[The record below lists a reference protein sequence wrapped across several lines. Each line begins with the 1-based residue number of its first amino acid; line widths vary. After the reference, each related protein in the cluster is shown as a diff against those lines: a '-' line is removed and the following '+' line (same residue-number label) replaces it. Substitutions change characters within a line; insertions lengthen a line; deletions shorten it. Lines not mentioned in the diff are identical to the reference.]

1 VKFGVLQ
8 FFSWS
13 RRVTLDTVYRRAFE
27 RIAIMDQG
35 GYDAVW
41 FAEHHFNAYSV
52 CPSVTLMGTHVA
64 ARTRNLRIGTAVTLA
79 PLYHPLRLA
88 EELAL
93 LDILSEG
100 RLNWGAGR
108 GFDAREFQ
116 TFGIPA
122 EESAARL
129 HECVEIV
136 LAAWRDERV
145 AHRGRY
151 WQIDEIEVL
160 PKPLQR
166 PHPPVWLAATS
177 PDAVRRA
184 AEGGFDLLLDPHS
197 PHAEIGRKRALYL
210 ESLAAHGHRT
220 EGREIPIARTLAVA
234 ATDAEAL
241 EVARAGAQWM
251 FGSYLRP
258 MAGLEN
264 VADPVERYV
273 QDVVIHG
280 SPERVVDTLQ
290 SLRESIGL
298 DYLMCAPLSHETFV
312 LFTDRVL
319 PKLQ

>member
-1 VKFGVLQ
+1 
-8 FFSWS
+8 
-13 RRVTLDTVYRRAFE
+13 
-27 RIAIMDQG
+27 
-35 GYDAVW
+35 
-41 FAEHHFNAYSV
+41 
-52 CPSVTLMGTHVA
+52 VA
-64 ARTRNLRIGTAVTLA
+64 ARTQNLRIGTAVTLA

-93 LDILSEG
+93 LDILSGG

-108 GFDAREFQ
+108 GFDAREF
-116 TFGIPA
+116 TSFGIPA
-122 EESAARL
+122 EESAARMM
-129 HECVEIV
+129 ECVEIV
-136 LAAWRDERV
+136 LGAWKSERI

-166 PHPPVWLAATS
+166 PHPPVWMAATS

-184 AEGGFDLLLDPHS
+184 AAGGFDLLLDPHS
-197 PHAEIGRKRALYL
+197 PHAEIGKKRALYL

-220 EGREIPIARTLAVA
+220 TNREIPMARTLAVA
-234 ATDAEAL
+234 PTDAAAL
-241 EVARAGAQWM
+241 EVARSGAQWM

-280 SPERVVDTLQ
+280 SPERVVDTIQ
-290 SLRESIGL
+290 SLQASIGL
-298 DYLMCAPLSHETFV
+298 DYLMCAPLSHESFL
-312 LFTDRVL
+312 LFTDRVMG
-319 PKLQ
+319 KLA